1 NINAESKLGF
11 ASSKEGILPYDEM
24 EQNAMEEL
32 KHIMS
37 PELLNRMDDVIV
49 FNALGKKEISSI
61 LDLQIRE
68 LEERLGEQGITISLK
83 PKAREYMVEHGY
95 DPLMGARPMRR
106 LIQQELEDPLATLIL
121 SGKGRTSS
129 RVVIECK
136 NEKLKVS
143 FSDSNAISKKT
154 GLSVDAIPL
163 ELVEH
168 KDN

>member
-1 NINAESKLGF
+1 
-11 ASSKEGILPYDEM
+11 
-24 EQNAMEEL
+24 MEEL